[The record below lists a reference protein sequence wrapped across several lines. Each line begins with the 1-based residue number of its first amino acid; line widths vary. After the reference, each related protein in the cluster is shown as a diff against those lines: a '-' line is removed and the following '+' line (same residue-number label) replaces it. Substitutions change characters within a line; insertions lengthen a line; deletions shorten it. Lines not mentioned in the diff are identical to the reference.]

1 MKFELPQFKKITL
14 ILIAVIWFLQLGP
27 VFAYQN
33 TYQSNLQNQTSNSYL
48 QETVFY
54 NTQSHKFHKMSCIWT
69 ARCTKNCI
77 PISRGEALQRG
88 VPCKV
93 CGG

>member
-1 MKFELPQFKKITL
+1 MVKIFTFVFVVGALFLP
-14 ILIAVIWFLQLGP
+14 LGSAS
-27 VFAYQN
+27 AYQN
-33 TYQSNLQNQTSNSYL
+33 TYQPNSQNQSSNSYL

-54 NTQSHKFHKMSCIWT
+54 NTQSHKFHKMSCIWA

-77 PISRGEALQRG
+77 PITRGDALQRG